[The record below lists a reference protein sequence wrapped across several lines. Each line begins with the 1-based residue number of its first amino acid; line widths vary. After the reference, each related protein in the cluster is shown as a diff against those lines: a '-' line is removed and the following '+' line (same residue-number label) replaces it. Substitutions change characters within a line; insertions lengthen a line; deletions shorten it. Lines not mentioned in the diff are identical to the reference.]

1 MAHDEHENR
10 EGPDVNDS
18 AFTKITDDDSVAGD
32 FEFPQE
38 ERTDPSAPAVTV
50 EAEEEHEIDPPSQD
64 DAEAPTDP
72 EHAPGE
78 DEDEDEE
85 EPLDGEHVLRVLDER
100 YIEEVLDEPVI
111 DEARY
116 QRYIEVPDSRPEDVG
131 QLGEDELE
139 RFVVDLTPSHDD
151 LRALLDTS
159 LDYEVAG
166 PSTVSAVN
174 AGEELLDLLRENLSD
189 KIDIENYSV
198 DSDAVREGIMRG
210 KVPSLTQYLLDR
222 QVARNKRESAVDT
235 VRKTE
240 AEQIA
245 RKREWVRQWMEYQR
259 RKFMQDARA
268 YDAENPPLSESVRR
282 EFFQA
287 IENEART
294 LELQA
299 DEKLIPAARREMCDV
314 ILEADPD
321 NETAKALRKFVNTK
335 YQKERLVESSMVFDE
350 QMFSIAPG
358 APAVAENMGERNPAY
373 DMLDDAAT
381 PAPAPRSEP
390 TPAPEIAAPVEED
403 DPATAPKDEEIAPA
417 VEEADEVP
425 VKQTDAPEDEDED
438 DDRQETAPEDDER
451 PEEADERPEEA
462 DDEDDNP
469 LSGVVVV
476 SGRKSKKSATKP
488 AAKKSV
494 ADKPKAASSATVSTA
509 LRSAAHKDKAASDK
523 EEAASEDSRAA
534 RALAWAKA
542 HVLVTLIAL
551 AVLVALVLTGLVTLF
566 GSGGSEEAAPASTA
580 AASDAPGKEVQ
591 EQFSVGDKLEVTAG
605 ANQVPVTIAEFTD
618 QGAIAKDS
626 GGQEYGL
633 TNDQLAKWRAEHPVG
648 EETVSSSP
656 SPTSDKPS
664 PSKSAKPSPTKS
676 K

>member
-32 FEFPQE
+32 YEFPQE
-38 ERTDPSAPAVTV
+38 DRTDPSVSAVTV

-78 DEDEDEE
+78 HEDEDEDEE
-85 EPLDGEHVLRVLDER
+85 ESLDGEHVLRVLDER

-116 QRYIEVPDSRPEDVG
+116 QRYIEVPDSRPEDVS

-151 LRALLDTS
+151 LCALLDTS
-159 LDYEVAG
+159 LNYEVAG

-198 DSDAVREGIMRG
+198 DSGAVREGIMRG

-259 RKFMQDARA
+259 RKFMQDART

-299 DEKLIPAARREMCDV
+299 DDKLIPAARREMCDV

-358 APAVAENMGERNPAY
+358 APAVAENTGERNPAY
-373 DMLDDAAT
+373 DMLDDTAT
-381 PAPAPRSEP
+381 PASAPRSEP

-403 DPATAPKDEEIAPA
+403 DPATASEDEGIAPA
-417 VEEADEVP
+417 VEETDKAPTEQTGSTDDE
-425 VKQTDAPEDEDED
+425 
-438 DDRQETAPEDDER
+438 DDRQETASEEDEHPEETDDEDDG
-451 PEEADERPEEA
+451 DE
-462 DDEDDNP
+462 EDDNP

-494 ADKPKAASSATVSTA
+494 ADKPKAASSATVSSA
-509 LRSAAHKDKAASDK
+509 LRSTARKDKAASDE

-542 HVLVTLIAL
+542 HVLVVLIAL
-551 AVLVALVLTGLVTLF
+551 AVLVALVLTGLVALF
-566 GSGGSEEAAPASTA
+566 GSGGSEEAAPTSTA

-618 QGAIAKDS
+618 QGAIARDS

-633 TNDQLAKWRAEHPVG
+633 TNDQLAKWRDEHPVG

-656 SPTSDKPS
+656 SATSDKPS
-664 PSKSAKPSPTKS
+664 PSKSAKPSQTKS